1 MPFWLGLFGVVIA
14 VFSPGVGLMFSV
26 SASGHSLLS
35 DIRKTNLFFT
45 LWVTLCVF
53 FYIYGLVG
61 GIEVMNLCL
70 GAGISGYLMFMLMH
84 RNVDS
89 NIIFATLLFY
99 NCIYILA
106 QHLFLAETLATQYK
120 IATDE
125 AIMLITARYAE
136 SPERLAALTE
146 MIKMSGDYYILYQ
159 MGLWTALMMLCLTI
173 GYFFT
178 FRKRQD
184 IVTIA
189 SYQNHVSCTYC
200 LVSALII
207 AIFTKNQAHTYAVN
221 FLIGIYPLYLMQ
233 GIGVLVGM
241 SIRWFSRVSP
251 LMKFIA
257 VFCLV
262 FNPYIMLFIALI
274 GLFDCW
280 LDFRKLN
287 YIEEEEEELGD
298 LP

>member
-14 VFSPGVGLMFSV
+14 VLSPGVGLMFSV
-26 SASGHSLLS
+26 SASGHSLLA

-45 LWVTLCVF
+45 MWVGICVF
-53 FYIYGLVG
+53 FYLYDIVG
-61 GIEVMNLCL
+61 EIEVMNLCL
-70 GAGISGYLMFMLMH
+70 GAGISGYLMFTLMH

-89 NIIFATLLFY
+89 NIIFAVLLFY
-99 NCIYILA
+99 NCIYMVA
-106 QHLFLAETLATQYK
+106 QHLFFAEILATQYANATEEAIK
-120 IATDE
+120 IIAT
-125 AIMLITARYAE
+125 RYADN
-136 SPERLAALTE
+136 PERVTALTE
-146 MIKMSGDYYILYQ
+146 MIRMSSEYYVIYQ
-159 MGLWTALMMLCLTI
+159 MGLWTALMMLCLSI

-178 FRKRQD
+178 FRKLQD
-184 IVTIA
+184 VVTIA
-189 SYQNHVSCTYC
+189 SYQNHVSCSYC

-207 AIFTKNQAHTYAVN
+207 AIFTKNQAHTYAIN
-221 FLIGIYPLYLMQ
+221 FLIGISPLYLMQ

-287 YIEEEEEELGD
+287 TEEEEEETSE
-298 LP
+298 